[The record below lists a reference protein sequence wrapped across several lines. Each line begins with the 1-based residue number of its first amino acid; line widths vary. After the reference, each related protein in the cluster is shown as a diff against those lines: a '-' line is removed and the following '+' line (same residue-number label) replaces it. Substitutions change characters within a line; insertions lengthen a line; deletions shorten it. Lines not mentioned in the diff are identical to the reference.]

1 MNLLKQVEPL
11 LVTPSLALG
20 YLPRRHAHHETS
32 QLSWV
37 KRWLKRS
44 SEAITNTAGNLL
56 SFMAANAATTHGR
69 ACLPV
74 HTAHELPC

>member
-20 YLPRRHAHHETS
+20 YLPRRRAHHETS

-37 KRWLKRS
+37 KRWLKRA
-44 SEAITNTAGNLL
+44 SEAITNTAGNL
-56 SFMAANAATTHGR
+56 
-69 ACLPV
+69 
-74 HTAHELPC
+74 